1 MSFKFDY
8 QAPQVIA
15 EIGCNHMGQID
26 IAKELIDLAKEA
38 GVSYVKFQKRNNK
51 ELLTEEQYNEGC
63 LQNLRIVRNQIL
75 NSTDKYATLDF
86 PHSTEEKKQEWF
98 TYRQALRDL
107 TTTVVEQNVVLD
119 PDLTNVTWPTP
130 PS

>member
-1 MSFKFDY
+1 MST
-8 QAPQVIA
+8 
-15 EIGCNHMGQID
+15 
-26 IAKELIDLAKEA
+26 
-38 GVSYVKFQKRNNK
+38 
-51 ELLTEEQYNEGC
+51 LTPEQYNEGC

-107 TTTVVEQNVVLD
+107 TTTVVEQNVVLE

>member
-1 MSFKFDY
+1 MST
-8 QAPQVIA
+8 
-15 EIGCNHMGQID
+15 
-26 IAKELIDLAKEA
+26 
-38 GVSYVKFQKRNNK
+38 
-51 ELLTEEQYNEGC
+51 LTEEQYNEGC

-107 TTTVVEQNVVLD
+107 PTHSN
-119 PDLTNVTWPTP
+119 WPNLSDSDWP
-130 PS
+130 IKP

>member
-1 MSFKFDY
+1 MST
-8 QAPQVIA
+8 
-15 EIGCNHMGQID
+15 
-26 IAKELIDLAKEA
+26 
-38 GVSYVKFQKRNNK
+38 
-51 ELLTEEQYNEGC
+51 LTEEQIKEKC
-63 LQNLRIVRNQIL
+63 LNNLRIIRNGIL

-107 TTTVVEQNVVLD
+107 TTTVIEQNVVLD
-119 PDLTNVTWPTP
+119 ADLTNVTWPTP